1 MNWSNEWGKPI
12 TPSRFANEEAKEA
25 DKQRSDAQ
33 KIFDD
38 QVMYG
43 RSFSM
48 DGKHI
53 PIEDVLIHI
62 EDVLI
67 HKPEYQTQ
75 QIKLGNKTISVIVVG
90 DLGLDFCEPREK
102 DEGWNIY
109 HLPTLQSV
117 SSAVSGTFDHR
128 VDCAIAM
135 NKTCN
140 CGYDDGLKYGPYYNY
155 DKPELLRWMAKVQTN
170 YTTSWEVLRVLTPD
184 DYHDK
189 GTINKEIIKKWC
201 LSVKVE

>member
-1 MNWSNEWGKPI
+1 MNWSTEWGKPI
-12 TPSRFANEEAKEA
+12 TPSRFTNEEAKEA

-38 QVMYG
+38 PVMYG
-43 RSFSM
+43 IGYSK
-48 DGKHI
+48 DGKHV
-53 PIEDVLIHI
+53 PI

-90 DLGLDFCEPREK
+90 DLGLDFCEPGEK

-117 SSAVSGTFDHR
+117 SSAVPGIEVCPICSG
-128 VDCAIAM
+128 DCASANPPMIYCPM
-135 NKTCN
+135 KNRF
-140 CGYDDGLKYGPYYNY
+140 NY

-170 YTTSWEVLRVLTPD
+170 YPTSWEVLRVLTPD

-189 GTINKEIIKKWC
+189 GTVNKEIIKKWC